1 MKKIKHL
8 KQNYVVSSDFGFG
21 YKSLRC
27 IEYICMLNFVRI
39 QTFLEMNK
47 GVYDRI

>member
-1 MKKIKHL
+1 MKKIKQL

-21 YKSLRC
+21 CKSLRC